1 MSQIQDKIWIGS
13 YEDAMNQKFLNER
26 KIEHILCC
34 AEEFKDIS
42 YNLLISNKSNQWYRV
57 PIVDNV
63 VDHTTAD
70 KFKEGA
76 MKINEWVEAGHRVIV
91 HCFLG
96 MSRSVSTVI
105 AYLMIYKGWSFNIA
119 FNHVSFRRPQ
129 TNIYP
134 EFLPILK
141 GLNAPHY

>member
-13 YEDAMNQKFLNER
+13 YKDSMNQQFLNER

-34 AEEFKDIS
+34 AEEFKDIP
-42 YNLLISNKSNQWYRV
+42 YNLVVSNKSNQWYRV
-57 PIVDNV
+57 PIVDNIL
-63 VDHTTAD
+63 DNTTEA

-76 MKINEWVEAGHRVIV
+76 AKINEWVEAGHVVMV

-119 FNHVSFRRPQ
+119 LNHVSFRRPQ
-129 TNIYP
+129 TNIYAGY
-134 EFLPILK
+134 LPILS
-141 GLNAPHY
+141 GLIK